1 MDCSGRLRAI
11 NTVNDAIATRSVPQ
25 TGTRPIS
32 SLRPATARTR
42 LRSWLAG
49 PSADMISEA
58 DRLADSTIST
68 IGDVLALLRRVTEAR
83 RGGVSQQ
90 R

>member
-1 MDCSGRLRAI
+1 MFRQAPCHKHGERRNCDTLSTANRHSAYQFTEAGYRAH
-11 NTVNDAIATRSVPQ
+11 
-25 TGTRPIS
+25 
-32 SLRPATARTR
+32 R

-83 RGGVSQQ
+83 RGGVSPQ